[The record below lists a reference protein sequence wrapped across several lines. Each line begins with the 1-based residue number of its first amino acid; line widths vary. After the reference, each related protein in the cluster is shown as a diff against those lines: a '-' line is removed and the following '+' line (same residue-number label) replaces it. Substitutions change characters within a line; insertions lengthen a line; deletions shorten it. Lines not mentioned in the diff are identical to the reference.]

1 MDIKDFY
8 IILGFFDQVERDTKQ
23 ENPRERMDEL
33 FDFCSNVSPV
43 EIEGYLYG
51 IGETG
56 LSRLENLKKAIWSSC
71 KFITIHHEQIWL
83 SYESNTSFQ
92 ESPSYKEHLEN
103 LTALNLSLQ
112 EPISLEDL
120 LGADPDLTL
129 FQEADEDEPEPE
141 PYTTNIPDDDSD
153 HEVLIASH
161 PEDFFSP
168 ESRAAITEY
177 IVHEF
182 LEGKKRV
189 FLEKLV
195 SITEAAESSIE
206 IIDRYISREKDR
218 PKSTVERICSR
229 ISPILSESDLFT
241 KSIDDFELRRMLS
254 PENGKESGMQ
264 PSTMIKNGTLALH
277 LLKLLEMDGP
287 DYFRQNDWF
296 MRIAHKWGVE
306 RLIHNRLYD
315 FRREEYSQ
323 KTYKKIKR
331 LCDVVKDEMQITS
344 LKYEEVYLIR

>member
-8 IILGFFDQVERDTKQ
+8 IILGFFEQVERDTKL

-33 FDFCSNVSPV
+33 FDFCSSVSPV

-71 KFITIHHEQIWL
+71 KFISINHDRIWL
-83 SYESNTSFQ
+83 CYESDTSFQ
-92 ESPSYKEHLEN
+92 ESPSHKEYLES
-103 LTALNLSLQ
+103 LAAFSLSQ
-112 EPISLEDL
+112 EEHISVDDL
-120 LGADPDLTL
+120 LGAAPDLTIVH
-129 FQEADEDEPEPE
+129 EEDGAD
-141 PYTTNIPDDDSD
+141 TTDIQDDDPD
-153 HEVLIASH
+153 HEVLIAPH
-161 PEDFFSP
+161 PEDNFSP
-168 ESRAAITEY
+168 AYRAAFTEY

-189 FLEKLV
+189 FLENLG

-218 PKSTVERICSR
+218 PKTTVEKICSR
-229 ISPILSESDLFT
+229 ISPILSEFNLFT
-241 KSIDDFELRRMLS
+241 KSIDEFELRRMLS

-315 FRREEYSQ
+315 FRQEEYSQ

-331 LCDVVKDEMQITS
+331 LCDVVKDEMQIKS

>member
-56 LSRLENLKKAIWSSC
+56 LSRLENLRKAIWSSC
-71 KFITIHHEQIWL
+71 KFITINHDRLWL
-83 SYESNTSFQ
+83 CYESDTSFQ
-92 ESPSYKEHLEN
+92 ESPSYQEYLESI
-103 LTALNLSLQ
+103 TALSLSQ
-112 EPISLEDL
+112 EERISVEDL
-120 LGADPDLTL
+120 LGADPDLTIVH
-129 FQEADEDEPEPE
+129 EEDGADTKYIPEDNP
-141 PYTTNIPDDDSD
+141 D

-168 ESRAAITEY
+168 ESRAAFTEY

-189 FLEKLV
+189 FQDKLG
-195 SITEAAESSIE
+195 SITGAAESSIE